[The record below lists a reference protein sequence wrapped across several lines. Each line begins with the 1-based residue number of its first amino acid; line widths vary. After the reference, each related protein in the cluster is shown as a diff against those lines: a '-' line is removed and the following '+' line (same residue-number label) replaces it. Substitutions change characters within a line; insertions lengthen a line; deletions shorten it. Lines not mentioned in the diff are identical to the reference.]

1 MQGMSR
7 GSPYNPK
14 VFQDNSINCDVCDVV
29 SLSLCK
35 YSDEQKIPDE
45 NDSWICGDCQL
56 TL

>member
-1 MQGMSR
+1 M
-7 GSPYNPK
+7 
-14 VFQDNSINCDVCDVV
+14 V

-45 NDSWICGDCQL
+45 NDSWICGDCKL